1 MYFLLHTLRKKAL
14 PDLSLFFVCLLYF
27 PQRAIEPP
35 KVGSYYNN
43 ESEEGKKWTYRRR
56 KESSLSLRLLRRMVV
71 LWSQT
76 IQKTHYE
83 SKHECFS
90 ASWFRR
96 TSVCLFTKLM
106 CCFSFHNKLFNTQNL
121 GFCGVFVNI
130 YSCKN
135 TFQTPLLNFSV
146 VINKSFKKLRV

>member
-14 PDLSLFFVCLLYF
+14 PDLSLFFFVCLLYF

-43 ESEEGKKWTYRRR
+43 ESEEGKKWTYRRG

-83 SKHECFS
+83 SKHKCFS
-90 ASWFRR
+90 ASWFRS

-106 CCFSFHNKLFNTQNL
+106 CCFSFHNLKIKPAKQFYPLKLL
-121 GFCGVFVNI
+121 M
-130 YSCKN
+130 
-135 TFQTPLLNFSV
+135 PLCTVSYNELSNWINSV
-146 VINKSFKKLRV
+146 ILW